1 MSEDHISK
9 DLSES
14 SSEHVQNI
22 LFNAPIGITI
32 TTPEGRLLSVNPA
45 MARMFGY
52 NSPDELIDSVRSDAT
67 DLYADLSDR
76 KELMRLLEENDKVV
90 HYKSRGVRRNGIT
103 VWTSINVHAVR
114 DKSGKITHI
123 QSFITDITEQKRDKE
138 KLRKSR
144 ELLKEAQ
151 TIAHIGCWEL
161 DLVVYHLSWSDEV
174 YQIFGAKP
182 HEFGNTCNDFLEY
195 VHPEDRD
202 MVDRAYASS
211 LQKGKD
217 AYDIEHRIVRK
228 DSGEIR
234 FVHEKCFH
242 ERDTSGEITRSVGVV
257 QDITDRKQAEKA
269 QQESEQKFRAL
280 AEKCPTSVM
289 LFDEQGR
296 VSFVNDWH
304 IEKFAN
310 KRLGKDYFL
319 GKSVHELPGLV
330 HAGVDTEVAR
340 IFQGESIELQEV
352 YFPEFAVGGSGWVSI
367 RAVPIYQDEQIAG
380 GILIRE
386 NITARKKM
394 ETALQESQQKFRS
407 LVENAKD
414 IIFSHTPD
422 GIFTYLSPQVTDSL
436 GYKTQELI
444 GKNFLDYIYPE
455 DLSKVHSSFQELFE
469 TGALEICIEHRILH
483 KNGQWR
489 WVYVSAS
496 PQRNTEGEFESI
508 VGVAHD
514 ITERKQAEEEL
525 HYQKQLL
532 ETIINGTWD
541 ILSIK
546 QPDHTIELYN
556 QAGYDLLG
564 LSPEEVNGKKCFELI
579 GRRQTCS
586 ICPSEMILEKN
597 EAVSIEKYVP
607 ELGVYLDCRVSPVL
621 DEEGNIIKIVQ
632 HLRDVT
638 ERKQMEDELK
648 EMHLFLKTTLDGI
661 PSNLAALE
669 QQGEIIF
676 VNQQWKEFAKEND
689 IAPESV
695 SEGINYLSVCYSST
709 AEDYEEANCFAEGI
723 RLVISGDKDSYCM
736 EYPCH
741 SPDQQRW
748 FFGQVAPFL
757 EAPPRRVVVNHT
769 DITKL
774 KQLEE
779 KLNYTLAELS
789 TIHEHAP
796 VVMLVVDE
804 DRRVQKANGVAAD
817 FAGRSMQEMLGL
829 RGGEALRCLHHL
841 DSPEGCGFGEACQ
854 SCQVRLNVLNTFADQ
869 KSRKNTEAKLP
880 FSVGGES
887 MEKYL
892 LVNTAYLRVAGQERI
907 LVCLQDITCIKEA
920 EQEAEA
926 ANQAKS
932 MFLANMSHEIRTPL
946 NGMMGMMQLLETTGL
961 DEEQE
966 EYVSTASNAAKRLTN
981 LLSDILDLSKIEAG
995 KLEIQAEIFSVRYLC
1010 ASITSLF
1017 QLQARDKGL
1026 DLEYFIDPSL
1036 PDNVVGDEKRLQQI
1050 LYNLVG
1056 NSIKYTE
1063 EGTVSLEATAYS
1075 SPDKKHTLQ
1084 VLFQVQDTG
1093 IGIAEDKL
1101 QNLFEPFV
1109 QVDGSLTRSY
1119 QGAGLGLSIV
1129 RRLVELMGGSLSIES
1144 QPEQGTLVQVIL
1156 PVGLPA
1162 EYSPNQHEDNGPGYT
1177 ERHGLHVLLA
1187 EDEPSNGLFIQK
1199 LLQNDGHQV
1208 TVAEN
1213 GKEALEMLDQND
1225 FDCVLMDIQMPV
1237 MDGVEATKKIR
1248 SSQERFSDIPIIAL
1262 TAYAMTGD
1270 REKLLEQGLDDYIAK
1285 PVERNELLAVI
1296 EKNVSK

>member
-1 MSEDHISK
+1 MSQDHISQ

-14 SSEHVQNI
+14 SSEHLQNI
-22 LFNAPIGITI
+22 LFNAPIGIII
-32 TTPEGRLLSVNPA
+32 TTPEGRILSANPA

-52 NSPDELIDSVRSDAT
+52 SSPVELIDSGRSDAT
-67 DLYADLSDR
+67 DLYADLYDR
-76 KELMRLLEENDKVV
+76 KELMRLLDENDEVV
-90 HYKSRGVRRNGIT
+90 NYKSRGIRRDGIT

-114 DKSGKITHI
+114 DKSGNITYI
-123 QSFITDITEQKRDKE
+123 QGFITDITEQKRDRE
-138 KLRKSR
+138 ELRKSR

-174 YQIFGAKP
+174 YQIFGAES
-182 HEFGNTCNDFLEY
+182 HEFGNTFNDFLDY
-195 VHPEDRD
+195 VHPEDRY

-211 LQKGKD
+211 FQEGKD
-217 AYDIEHRIVRK
+217 AYDIEHRIIRK
-228 DSGEIR
+228 DTGEIR

-242 ERDTSGEITRSVGVV
+242 ERDASGEITRSVGVV

-269 QQESEQKFRAL
+269 QLESEQKFRLL

-296 VSFVNDWH
+296 VDFVNDWH

-310 KRLGKDYFL
+310 NKLGKEYYL
-319 GKSVHELPGLV
+319 GRSIHELPGLV

-340 IFQGESIELQEV
+340 IFQGESIELEEV
-352 YFPEFAVGGSGWVSI
+352 YFPEFDVGGSGWVSI
-367 RAVPIYQDEQIAG
+367 RGVPIYQGEQIAG
-380 GILIRE
+380 GILIRK
-386 NITARKKM
+386 NMTAKKKM
-394 ETALQESQQKFRS
+394 EAALRKSQQKFRS

-414 IIFSHTPD
+414 VIFSHTLD
-422 GIFTYLSPQVTDSL
+422 GHFTYLSPQVTESL
-436 GYKTQELI
+436 GYEAQELI
-444 GKNFLDYIYPE
+444 GRNFLDYIHPQ
-455 DLSKVHSSFQELFE
+455 DLSEVHSSLQELLE
-469 TGALEICIEHRILH
+469 TRALEACVEHRMLH

-514 ITERKQAEEEL
+514 ITERKLAEKRLEEEFNL
-525 HYQKQLL
+525 RNALL
-532 ETIINGTWD
+532 DNIPHCIALILKKGTRE
-541 ILSIK
+541 IVAS
-546 QPDHTIELYN
+546 N
-556 QAGYDLLG
+556 RAGREIG
-564 LSPEEVNGKKCFELI
+564 AVAGKKCF
-579 GRRQTCS
+579 QTCALRDDP
-586 ICPSEMILEKN
+586 CPFCR
-597 EAVSIEKYVP
+597 AP
-607 ELGVYLDCRVSPVL
+607 ELWKSGQLQEIDIQYRGSWYNGVWTPLSDDLYVHFLFD
-621 DEEGNIIKIVQ
+621 I
-632 HLRDVT
+632 T
-638 ERKQMEDELK
+638 ERKQMEEELK
-648 EMHLFLKTTLDGI
+648 EMRLFLKTILDGI
-661 PSNLAALE
+661 PSNLAALNH
-669 QQGEIIF
+669 QGQIIF
-676 VNQQWKEFAKEND
+676 VNQQWKKFAKEND
-689 IAPESV
+689 VAPESV
-695 SEGINYLSVCYSST
+695 SEGINYLSVCYSATEEES
-709 AEDYEEANCFAEGI
+709 EEACRFAEGI
-723 RLVISGDKDSYCM
+723 SMVISGDKESYSM

-741 SPDQQRW
+741 SPDKQRW

-757 EAPPRRVVVNHT
+757 EASPRRIVVNHT
-769 DITKL
+769 DITNL

-779 KLNYTLAELS
+779 ELNNTLAELS

-804 DRRVQKANGVAAD
+804 NRRVQKANGVAAD

-841 DSPEGCGFGEACQ
+841 DSPEGCGFGQACQ
-854 SCQVRLNVLNTFADQ
+854 SCQVRQNVLDTFADQ

-887 MEKYL
+887 KEKYL
-892 LVNTAYLRVAGQERI
+892 LVNTAYLEVAGQDRV

-920 EQEAEA
+920 EQALEQAKQEAEA

-995 KLEIQAEIFSVRYLC
+995 KLEIQAESFSLGYLC
-1010 ASITSLF
+1010 ASVTSLF

-1056 NSIKYTE
+1056 NSIKYTV
-1063 EGTVSLEATAYS
+1063 EGTVSLEASAYS
-1075 SPDKKHTLQ
+1075 FPDKEHTLQ

-1129 RRLVELMGGSLSIES
+1129 
-1144 QPEQGTLVQVIL
+1144 
-1156 PVGLPA
+1156 
-1162 EYSPNQHEDNGPGYT
+1162 H
-1177 ERHGLHVLLA
+1177 
-1187 EDEPSNGLFIQK
+1187 
-1199 LLQNDGHQV
+1199 
-1208 TVAEN
+1208 
-1213 GKEALEMLDQND
+1213 
-1225 FDCVLMDIQMPV
+1225 
-1237 MDGVEATKKIR
+1237 
-1248 SSQERFSDIPIIAL
+1248 
-1262 TAYAMTGD
+1262 
-1270 REKLLEQGLDDYIAK
+1270 
-1285 PVERNELLAVI
+1285 
-1296 EKNVSK
+1296 